1 MATRDELPQ
10 ELTDRIATQENLADR
25 AAILDPL
32 KRGAQYMK
40 DRILGTAEQNAAGQ
54 AMLDKQARQGS
65 GLAKALGGKGMKKGG
80 KATAS
85 KRADGCCVK
94 GKTKGKY
101 L

>member
-1 MATRDELPQ
+1 MV
-10 ELTDRIATQENLADR
+10 DRLATQENLADR

-40 DRILGTAEQNAAGQ
+40 DKILGTDEQNAAGQ

-85 KRADGCCVK
+85 KRADGIAQR

>member
-1 MATRDELPQ
+1 MPVNDELPQ
-10 ELTDRIATQENLADR
+10 AMVDRLATQENLADR

-40 DRILGTAEQNAAGQ
+40 DKILGTDEQNAAGQ
-54 AMLDKQARQGS
+54 AMLDKQPRQGS

-85 KRADGCCVK
+85 KRADGIAQR